1 MADSWQR
8 CRGLC
13 AGGSG
18 GNSRPVFLHRV
29 LHLDFAN
36 MRQIDNDDD
45 DDIQDY
51 KKPWVKLR
59 NEEISKI
66 LQAHEQNY
74 EWFAF
79 ARAIEKLSK
88 DKNL

>member
-1 MADSWQR
+1 MHTTKR
-8 CRGLC
+8 T
-13 AGGSG
+13 
-18 GNSRPVFLHRV
+18 
-29 LHLDFAN
+29 N
-36 MRQIDNDDD
+36 MIDNDDD

-88 DKNL
+88 DKNS

>member
-1 MADSWQR
+1 MASDWQR
-8 CRGLC
+8 CRWLC
-13 AGGSG
+13 ICGAGS
-18 GNSRPVFLHRV
+18 NSSPVFSYWP
-29 LHLDFAN
+29 LDLEFAN

-51 KKPWVKLR
+51 KKPWVKLK

-88 DKNL
+88 DKNS

>member
-1 MADSWQR
+1 VASGWQR
-8 CRGLC
+8 FSWFCTSGV
-13 AGGSG
+13 GGHL
-18 GNSRPVFLHRV
+18 RPVFLYGV

-88 DKNL
+88 DKNS

>member
-1 MADSWQR
+1 
-8 CRGLC
+8 
-13 AGGSG
+13 
-18 GNSRPVFLHRV
+18 
-29 LHLDFAN
+29 

-88 DKNL
+88 DKNS